1 MENYAISLGFGADG
15 DDFSGRLLTTKEFAP
30 IAFNMLRQTLTEPRA
45 DEADLERI
53 RKQMLAG
60 LESQNED
67 PGQQLGADCQPDAFR
82 DTSLRPQS
90 ARQKRGY

>member
-1 MENYAISLGFGADG
+1 
-15 DDFSGRLLTTKEFAP
+15 
-30 IAFNMLRQTLTEPRA
+30 MLRQTLTEPRA

-67 PGQQLGADCQPDAFR
+67 PGQQLGLIANRTLFGTHPYGRNPLGKKRILKA
-82 DTSLRPQS
+82 LR
-90 ARQKRGY
+90 RGR